1 MDLIEI
7 EETRR
12 LEREEAAAWLRRLA
26 DQLAR
31 HNKLQFSEDG
41 RRYTVDV
48 AKEVEMEVELEID
61 EDGASLEIELSW

>member
-48 AKEVEMEVELEID
+48 AKEVEMEVEFEID

>member
-7 EETRR
+7 KEKRR
-12 LEREEAAAWLRRLA
+12 LQREEAAKWLVELA

-31 HNKLQFSEDG
+31 HNKLEFTDDG

-48 AKEVEMEVELEID
+48 PKDLEMEVEFEID
-61 EDGASLEIELSW
+61 DDGASLEIELNW